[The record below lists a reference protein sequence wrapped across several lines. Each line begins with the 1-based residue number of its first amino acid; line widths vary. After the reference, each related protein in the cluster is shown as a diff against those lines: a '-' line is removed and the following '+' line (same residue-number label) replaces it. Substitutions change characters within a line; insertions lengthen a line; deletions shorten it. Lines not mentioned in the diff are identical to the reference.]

1 MRNQPYGGEFVV
13 SPKEGLM
20 RRLNTVKDRQNFI
33 RENPVSSYYG
43 YGERHVPE
51 GPWGGGGFVRTMD
64 DEIYDAGE
72 GLIKYQ
78 HQLDDV
84 IGDIQ
89 YNAALSSSEVG
100 RTEGTGIGYLYG
112 RRPIADIKVSHAP
125 NSDKAIDAITDL
137 HELHHATGN
146 TDDRFIYNYLKD
158 NDVIDWDN
166 VSPYFKNAEKGEIG
180 AHLSELPDYL
190 GFTKGPGNRYQ
201 TAYGKRVINEED
213 VKNFI
218 KFQKRNGFNQQH
230 TI

>member
-1 MRNQPYGGEFVV
+1 
-13 SPKEGLM
+13 
-20 RRLNTVKDRQNFI
+20 
-33 RENPVSSYYG
+33 
-43 YGERHVPE
+43 
-51 GPWGGGGFVRTMD
+51 MD
-64 DEIYDAGE
+64 NEIHDAGE
-72 GLIKYQ
+72 RLIKYQ

-89 YNAALSSSEVG
+89 YNATLPPGDVG
-100 RTEGTGIGYLYG
+100 RTERVGIGYVA
-112 RRPIADIKVSHAP
+112 RKRPIADIKVSHAP
-125 NSDKAIDAITDL
+125 NSDKTIDAITDL

-158 NDVIDWDN
+158 NDIINWDN
-166 VSPYFKNAEKGEIG
+166 VGPYFKNSENGEIG

-218 KFQKRNGFNQQH
+218 RFQKRNGFNQQH